1 MAPRRTLARNL
12 RRIANETAE
21 LPGVRLLAKP
31 VYRRMFRRHRHGN
44 AYYGVFDTYAQ
55 AQEHAPPTLPNSYD
69 NDASGRMYR
78 DQLNRIRVSDYPLVH
93 WLSRL
98 FAAGERRIFDLG
110 GHIGVSYYGFSH
122 YLDYPQDLRW
132 QVHDMPRVLDA
143 GREWAATHDP
153 QRRLSFTD
161 RREDA
166 DGCDILL
173 SSGALQ
179 YLDYELPD
187 LLRRL
192 KRPPAHVLIN
202 LTPMHPSRGYFTLQN
217 LGIAICP
224 YRVSAV
230 PQFVTDMAALGYHV
244 ADRWESFERELR
256 VPFEPEYSIDRYY
269 GFYFHRD
276 PD

>member
-1 MAPRRTLARNL
+1 MPATALSRNL

-31 VYRRMFRRHRHGN
+31 VYREMFRRHRHGN
-44 AYYGVFDTYAQ
+44 AYFGVYESFDQ
-55 AQEHAPPTLPNSYD
+55 ARDQAPDTLPNTYD
-69 NDASGRMYR
+69 NEVSGGMYR
-78 DQLNRIRVSDYPLVH
+78 DQLNRIRVSDYPLLH
-93 WLSRL
+93 WVSRL
-98 FAAGERRIFDLG
+98 LDSGERKLFDLG
-110 GHIGVSYYGFSH
+110 GHIGVSYYGFSN
-122 YLDYPQDLRW
+122 YLAYPADMTWR
-132 QVHDMPRVLDA
+132 VHDMPRVLDA
-143 GREWAATHDP
+143 GRDWAKTHDP
-153 QRRLSFTD
+153 SRRLVFTD

-166 DGCDILL
+166 DGHDILL

-192 KRPPAHVLIN
+192 RRPPPHVLIN

-230 PQFVTDMAALGYHV
+230 PQFVADMAALGYQV
-244 ADRWESFERELR
+244 ADRWESFERQLR
-256 VPFEPEYSIDRYY
+256 VPFEPALSIDRYY
-269 GFYFHRD
+269 GFYFHREGY
-276 PD
+276 